1 MNFQMVLFSG
11 LGFLVFTGFCL
22 VFLTKAT
29 NSNLSDDSKK
39 ALMLLTVLIITA
51 FCVFI
56 FENYTAD
63 FIARSSVSVT
73 K

>member
-1 MNFQMVLFSG
+1 MNFQMVLFGG

-22 VFLTKAT
+22 FFLSKAT

-51 FCVFI
+51 FSVFI
-56 FENYTAD
+56 FDNYTAD
-63 FIARSSVSVT
+63 YIARSSVSVI

>member
-11 LGFLVFTGFCL
+11 LGFLVFTGLCL
-22 VFLTKAT
+22 FFLTKAT
-29 NSNLSDDSKK
+29 NSNLSDNSKK
-39 ALMLLTVLIITA
+39 ALMLLTVLIIA
-51 FCVFI
+51 VFCVVI

-63 FIARSSVSVT
+63 FIARSSVSVI